1 VTQSISTAMGRGLYS
16 CPACY
21 VVSRARR
28 GLSGARCPRCGAA
41 LHFRKPDSISRTWAL
56 LIAGFVLYLPANILP
71 IMETNSLFDS
81 QVDTILSGIIY
92 LWTTGSWFIAVVV
105 FIASI
110 LVPLAKL
117 ATLMLL
123 LVTTQ
128 SRSTWRP
135 MLRGQMYRVIEF
147 IGRWSMLDIYVLA
160 LLVALVQMKT
170 VANIKAG
177 PGAVAFGAMVVVTM
191 LASLSFDPR
200 LIWDACEAD
209 GRKSAGQR
217 GDTGPEG
224 GNG

>member
-1 VTQSISTAMGRGLYS
+1 MGRGLYS
-16 CPACY
+16 CAACGL
-21 VVSRARR
+21 VSRARR
-28 GLSGARCPRCGAA
+28 GLSSARCPRCGAA
-41 LHFRKPDSISRTWAL
+41 LHFRKQDSIGRTWAL

-123 LVTTQ
+123 LVSTQ
-128 SRSTWRP
+128 NRSTWRP

-200 LIWDACEAD
+200 LIWDGCGSGD
-209 GRKSAGQR
+209 KKSAGQR